1 MIKFSTPAYAN
12 IALDCKILLSQVIF
26 CKLVFNGVCK
36 SIWCF
41 WYYSYRYITVQY
53 IEKMIFGQWWHE
65 YSWQNCQENLFQKY
79 ILCKKNHK
87 VWNRKYLNEKV
98 EIERIAKKTSSNAI

>member
-1 MIKFSTPAYAN
+1 
-12 IALDCKILLSQVIF
+12 
-26 CKLVFNGVCK
+26 
-36 SIWCF
+36 
-41 WYYSYRYITVQY
+41 
-53 IEKMIFGQWWHE
+53 MIFGQWLHE

-98 EIERIAKKTSSNAI
+98 EIERIAKKLAQTPYRYLIKEKKQRVSN